1 MNVELLAEVFK
12 RQVLTV
18 SQLTRAIRATLEGE
32 FFEVW
37 VEGEVSN
44 FRAPAS
50 GHWYFTLKDEAS
62 QLRAVLF
69 RTEQTSIRFRPQDG
83 MQVLAR
89 GRVTVYESRGEYQ
102 LVVQELEPRGRG
114 ALELAFQQLK
124 ERLDSEGLFAPER
137 KKPLPF
143 LPQGIGVVTS
153 LTGAAIRDILRIT
166 FRRYPNLRVVL
177 RPAKVQGEGAA
188 GEVAKAI
195 GELNR
200 VPGLDLIIVGR
211 GGGSIED
218 LWAFNEE
225 EVARAIAGSKLP
237 VISAVGH
244 EVDYTIADFVAD
256 LRAPTPSAAAELAV
270 PEKVKL
276 RAELISLRGR
286 LERVALALLARCRER
301 LDSQRARRPLRD
313 PFGLLREGS
322 QRADELALRLRR
334 SRESFYLRKRESWS
348 HLNRSLLML
357 NPGGRVSSGRQVL
370 LGLRSALERG
380 LRLRL
385 AGMKERLSLAAGKLE
400 SLSPLSVLSRG
411 YSICRRLPER
421 AIVREARA
429 LKEGDRVEVR
439 LSRGEVRCDVQEV
452 REETG

>member
-12 RQVLTV
+12 REVLTV

-69 RTEQTSIRFRPQDG
+69 RTERASVRFRPEDG

-89 GRVTVYESRGEYQ
+89 GRVTVYETRGEYQ

-124 ERLDSEGLFAPER
+124 ERLASEGLFDPER
-137 KKPLPF
+137 KRPLPC
-143 LPQGIGVVTS
+143 LPRGVGVVTS
-153 LTGAAIRDILRIT
+153 LTGAAIRDILRII
-166 FRRYPNLRVVL
+166 FRRYPNLRVVV
-177 RPAKVQGEGAA
+177 RPSKVQGDGAA
-188 GEVAKAI
+188 EEVARAI

-211 GGGSIED
+211 GGGSLED

-225 EVARAIAGSKLP
+225 VVARAIAASELP

-244 EVDYTIADFVAD
+244 EMDYTMADFVAD

-276 RAELISLRGR
+276 RADVLSLRGR
-286 LERVALALLARCRER
+286 LERAALLLLARCRER
-301 LDSQRARRPLRD
+301 LDSQSARPPLRD
-313 PFGLLREGS
+313 PYGLLREGS

-334 SRESFYLRKRESWS
+334 SRESFYLRRRESWS
-348 HLNRSLLML
+348 HLRRSLMML
-357 NPGGRVSSGRQVL
+357 NPAGRIATGRQAL
-370 LGLRSALERG
+370 LSLCSALERG

-385 AGMKERLSLAAGKLE
+385 SGMKERLSLAAGKLE

-411 YSICRRLPER
+411 YSICRRLPEG
-421 AIVREARA
+421 AIVREAGA
-429 LKEGDRVEVR
+429 LKEGDEVQVR
-439 LSRGEVRCDVQEV
+439 LCRGEVRCDVLEV
-452 REETG
+452 REESG